1 MLISLDQIIYYL
13 SLFGINLDI
22 LYLTSFQQSI
32 IFILGNLL
40 LILFMLFWLVLIWKV
55 FSRLVNNL
63 F

>member
-1 MLISLDQIIYYL
+1 MLIGLDQIVYYL

-32 IFILGNLL
+32 IFILSNIL

-55 FSRLVNNL
+55 FSRVINSL